1 MKNGTEHYSGKQP
14 GATGIN
20 PYLRPAIATAM
31 YLFLLILFISAGRWQ
46 LGRAAEKEAIEE
58 SFVSGAGMELLFQP
72 IDDVAAAENRYR
84 RLQLEGHFL
93 PDRQILLDNIVHGGV
108 SGYEVLTP
116 FETGAVTI
124 MVNRG
129 WVRANPDRRMLPDIS
144 VNDDRRTVTGIVN
157 KFPAPGIRFDTEY
170 PADTPWPRRM
180 LYPTQEA
187 IADTLGKAVMSYQ
200 LLLVAD
206 QPDGYTRKW
215 KALQVNPRTN
225 YGYAFQWFS
234 FAVVATIFY
243 VILMRRWRNEQRPA
257 TANED
262 TS

>member
-1 MKNGTEHYSGKQP
+1 MKKGTEHYSRAQP
-14 GATGIN
+14 GATGTN
-20 PYLRPAIATAM
+20 PYVRPAIATAM
-31 YLFLLILFISAGRWQ
+31 YLFLLILFIAAGRWQ

-58 SFVSGAGMELLFQP
+58 SFASGAGMELLFEP
-72 IDDVAAAENRYR
+72 IDDVAAAENRFR

-93 PDRQILLDNIVHGGV
+93 PDQQILLDNIVHGGV
-108 SGYEVLTP
+108 NGYEVLTP

-129 WVRANPDRRMLPDIS
+129 WVRANPDRRVLPDIS

-157 KFPAPGIRFDTEY
+157 KFPAPGIRFETEY
-170 PADTPWPRRM
+170 PGDAPWPRRM

-187 IADTLGKAVMSYQ
+187 IADTLDKAVMSYQ

-206 QPDGYTRKW
+206 QPDGYARKW
-215 KALQVNPRTN
+215 KALQVDPNTN
-225 YGYAFQWFS
+225 YGYAFQWFA
-234 FAVVATIFY
+234 FAVVATVFY
-243 VILMRRWRNEQRPA
+243 IILMRRWRDEQRPA
-257 TANED
+257 ITDED